1 MKLKLQEINVTKID
15 GSKQKLALDY
25 KGLANYIF
33 NQTKDLG
40 ELELAR
46 ELYKE
51 GELEVDR
58 EIAIASKGYVARL
71 VQGGAYFRWIK
82 YEMGQ
87 ASNTVLASDGIL
99 SSYRS
104 DDYFKFKSG
113 DGFETVS
120 GNYGLKV
127 SPNGLYRLKNGEWE
141 LL

>member
-58 EIAIASKGYVARL
+58 ETAIAEIGSFTGSGWFLAGYFDNSW
-71 VQGGAYFRWIK
+71 G
-82 YEMGQ
+82 
-87 ASNTVLASDGIL
+87 
-99 SSYRS
+99 
-104 DDYFKFKSG
+104 
-113 DGFETVS
+113 
-120 GNYGLKV
+120 
-127 SPNGLYRLKNGEWE
+127 
-141 LL
+141 